1 MVVVFSC
8 LCCLFCSNLLVN
20 VVMLEGPSLSE
31 IEGSLAG
38 LDMSEIEQVLSVVAR
53 DLEERQFSEWG
64 PGLEKKD
71 SLREIVL
78 KNVPIVP
85 RYYEEQS
92 ELSYDS
98 YEDTDYTSDVI
109 VNADGHYERFDDIS
123 LNDFTDSPS
132 DQSCEVSSEDIEAF
146 LSEMTEQER
155 SHIIDVMCRDLELE
169 VHRHEKIR

>member
-8 LCCLFCSNLLVN
+8 LCCLFCSNFLVN

-53 DLEERQFSEWG
+53 DLEERQFSECG
-64 PGLEKKD
+64 PSLEKKD

-85 RYYEEQS
+85 RYYDEQS
-92 ELSYDS
+92 EISYDS
-98 YEDTDYTSDVI
+98 YDDTDYASDVI
-109 VNADGHYERFDDIS
+109 VNSQGDYERVDDIS
-123 LNDFTDSPS
+123 LNEFTDETS
-132 DQSCEVSSEDIEAF
+132 EVSSEDIEAF
-146 LSEMTEQER
+146 LGEMSEEER